1 MPPFWVFS
9 VWGFAAA
16 LLLPSLRNAL
26 SSRLRSLESLLA
38 KHLEGFHIFVQPK
51 ALRASLLLV
60 LFLSLA
66 ASIFIFQSLV
76 AFPLLVFAAMLSIV
90 SVVRIKLA
98 KRLKAIRYQLP
109 GVIELIGTSLRAGL
123 SIRAALLQ
131 VSRQSVN
138 PIAQELAVLERMQ
151 RIGIPLSTALAEWA
165 KRIPLED
172 VRLLGFTV
180 GVSSSSGGNLADA
193 LDRLANACRQR
204 LIVEE
209 KVDALTAQ
217 GRLQAWVMIALP
229 IVLAIAL
236 SLIDTSSMRPLWTT
250 GAGHLVITVVLAL
263 ELVGFLWIRRLV
275 AIKD

>member
-1 MPPFWVFS
+1 MPPIWLFS
-9 VWGFAAA
+9 AWGLAAA

-26 SSRLRSLESLLA
+26 SRRLRTLESLLA
-38 KHLEGFHIFVQPK
+38 KRLESFHIFVQPK
-51 ALRASLLLV
+51 ALRASLLSI

-66 ASIFIFQSLV
+66 VSVFIFQSIL
-76 AFPLLVFAAMLSIV
+76 AFPLLVFAAMLGIFSM
-90 SVVRIKLA
+90 VRMKLA
-98 KRLKAIRYQLP
+98 KRFKAIRYQLP
-109 GVIELIGTSLRAGL
+109 GVIELVGTSLRAGL

-131 VSRQSVN
+131 VSRQSAN

-151 RIGIPLSTALAEWA
+151 RIGIPLPTALAEWA
-165 KRIPLED
+165 RRIPLED

-229 IVLAIAL
+229 IVLALAL
-236 SLIDTSSMRPLWTT
+236 SLIDAASMQPLWTT
-250 GAGHLVITVVLAL
+250 GAGHLVIAVVLAL
-263 ELVGFLWIRRLV
+263 ELLGLLWIRRLI